1 MKLQKEIQTLLLG
14 SSAGLSNSE
23 TASIFNTGQKKKQK
37 KTTGPLLVPRVQIII
52 SLFSVS
58 YKTQVTVE
66 KSNRRTTERLGSLI
80 YEERL

>member
-1 MKLQKEIQTLLLG
+1 MKLQKEIQPLLLG

-23 TASIFNTGQKKKQK
+23 TASIFNTGQKKK
-37 KTTGPLLVPRVQIII
+37 KTTRPLLVPRVQIII
-52 SLFSVS
+52 SLFNVS

>member
-1 MKLQKEIQTLLLG
+1 LKLQKEIQPLLLG

-23 TASIFNTGQKKKQK
+23 TASIFNTGQKKK
-37 KTTGPLLVPRVQIII
+37 TTRPLLVPRVQIIV
-52 SLFSVS
+52 SLFNVS

>member
-23 TASIFNTGQKKKQK
+23 TASIFNTGQKKKK
-37 KTTGPLLVPRVQIII
+37 KTRPLLVPRVQIII
-52 SLFSVS
+52 SLFNVS

>member
-23 TASIFNTGQKKKQK
+23 TASIFNTGQKKKK

-52 SLFSVS
+52 SLFNVS

>member
-1 MKLQKEIQTLLLG
+1 MKLQKEIQPLLLG

-23 TASIFNTGQKKKQK
+23 TASIFKTGKKK
-37 KTTGPLLVPRVQIII
+37 KTTRPLLVPRVQIIV
-52 SLFSVS
+52 SLFNVS